1 MLSTDGVISTK
12 TYQKKENLF
21 LYIVPHSAHPPG
33 LMKSLIFGL
42 LKTYYLQNTL
52 RKDFLHMVS
61 LLYSRLLAR
70 GHKSDSLKQL
80 FLEAIQAIKDY
91 SNPLVLTDLESKDD
105 NLTNP
110 DNRIFFHIPYHP
122 RDISRQKI
130 RDIYEATCENNTTN
144 FQNAVNVQSRELMQ
158 IKQLTV
164 AYHRPKNLRDVI
176 CPSAL
181 VESDTC
187 YVTKYL

>member
-1 MLSTDGVISTK
+1 
-12 TYQKKENLF
+12 
-21 LYIVPHSAHPPG
+21 
-33 LMKSLIFGL
+33 
-42 LKTYYLQNTL
+42 
-52 RKDFLHMVS
+52 MVS
-61 LLYSRLLAR
+61 LFYSRLLVR
-70 GHKSDSLKQL
+70 GHKSDCLKQL
-80 FLEAIQAIKDY
+80 FLEAIKAIEDK
-91 SNPLVLTDLESKDD
+91 SNPLIITEMDSKED
-105 NLTNP
+105 NLTAS

-130 RDIYEATCENNTTN
+130 RDIYEATCENNITN
-144 FQNAVNVQSRELMQ
+144 FQNAVNVKSRELMQ

-187 YVTKYL
+187 YVSKYL